1 MRNLGDNAFII
12 LMYVLTWLVPVILAI
27 WFVRTL
33 TAMARAQ
40 RDIADRLAGIETS
53 LRANSQHPVI

>member
-12 LMYVLTWLVPVILAI
+12 LMYVLTWLVPVVLAI

-40 RDIADRLAGIETS
+40 REIADRLAGIETS
-53 LRANSQHPVI
+53 LRAITQQPVI